1 MTKIEFILALK
12 ERLGGLPNGEIL
24 DRLTFYTEMIEDR
37 IEDGLTEEEAVAD
50 IGSVDEIAAQIT
62 SEISLFKLAKE
73 KIKPKR
79 KLKGWEIA
87 LIALGSP
94 IWVALIV
101 SAFAL
106 IISLYAAV
114 WSVIAAFWAAFAA
127 FAASAVGCLAG
138 GMVLICTSQVA
149 TGLVAISAAFI
160 CAGLAVFSFFGC
172 LHATRGTA
180 VLTKK
185 IALATKKRFIRKG
198 EAQ

>member
-101 SAFAL
+101 SAFAV
-106 IISLYAAV
+106 IISL
-114 WSVIAAFWAAFAA
+114 SVD
-127 FAASAVGCLAG
+127 GRT
-138 GMVLICTSQVA
+138 TSSLKTFF
-149 TGLVAISAAFI
+149 TGKA
-160 CAGLAVFSFFGC
+160 
-172 LHATRGTA
+172 
-180 VLTKK
+180 
-185 IALATKKRFIRKG
+185 
-198 EAQ
+198 